1 MGLQIGAPPVR
12 HVYSAARGR
21 GAMSKGPVTRRR
33 MSFTIPF
40 DVVDEIDRY
49 AKRSGAK
56 SRSAAVTDLI
66 RMALASSK

>member
-1 MGLQIGAPPVR
+1 
-12 HVYSAARGR
+12 
-21 GAMSKGPVTRRR
+21 MSKGPVTRRR